1 MDTPSFVDMAEK
13 NLKEAQRQLDKAEK
27 DYRSGEIDEQRLEEL
42 RRLRETAAE
51 DVQRCIRES

>member
-1 MDTPSFVDMAEK
+1 MDTPSIVDMAEK

-27 DYRSGEIDEQRLEEL
+27 DYRSGEIDEQRLKEL

-51 DVQRCIRES
+51 DIQRCIRES